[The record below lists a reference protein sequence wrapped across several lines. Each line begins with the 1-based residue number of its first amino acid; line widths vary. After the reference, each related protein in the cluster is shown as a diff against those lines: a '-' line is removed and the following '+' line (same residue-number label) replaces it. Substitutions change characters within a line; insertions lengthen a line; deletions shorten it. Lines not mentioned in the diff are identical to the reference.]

1 MRDVARAA
9 GVSRMTVSR
18 ALRKDSPVSL
28 KTREHI
34 LKVVREMNYVPDQ
47 MAGSLTTRKSGFV
60 RAVIWR

>member
-34 LKVVREMNYVPDQ
+34 LK
-47 MAGSLTTRKSGFV
+47 
-60 RAVIWR
+60 